1 MRSSYNNKK
10 IMAAIAAAA
19 MFGVGPAMAATTI
32 HVNNTTSKQTQS
44 VNYRTPDVCDP
55 SVAISVSGG
64 NIVAAQQNYKNP
76 SDVMD
81 YKCDDGVIQ
90 TITANSNLDGIVT
103 AEPLFASFD
112 ANASILDV
120 KNTDT
125 KESCPADYIMDNGE
139 CYKVNV
145 LTAAKVNVESQ
156 RKNANVTSS
165 NATEAKDDASCPDGY
180 SWKRNGYS
188 GSYACRW
195 DYNSS
200 YTNNP
205 KCPAGYSHTG
215 NWGSSSN
222 SLDKACQ
229 KLTCDNGFIL
239 GQDNKCYKYT
249 CDDGYTYSAIANDPV
264 TNACYTAAREVCPSG
279 YEEVAGGIGSQACSM
294 ISHTSLTTDARV
306 YVTEITRYKNCTTEA
321 ATQSASGTVVKYAE
335 ADSALCMLNDSYNE
349 FTLTGSTTEF
359 GVVVAV
365 NDVTVNLDN
374 ASIASNKGAGISF
387 EDGINA
393 TLKFKGTTNGI
404 TGFDGFAGIA
414 KTAAAGIL
422 TIDGTDAE
430 NVMTVT
436 GGKNAAGIG
445 GNSGQ
450 TIVKGISILAGNI
463 TANGGINGGAGIGGG
478 EGGSAS
484 NITIGAKNDPFVFT
498 ANDNLALT
506 AHGNDGGAGI
516 GGGARGGAE
525 NLVFNDG
532 FIYAEAHGSQYVTAA
547 IGAGASASCKDIVF
561 NNGVIKAN
569 GGALSSGIGTDGLD
583 ETTCTGIV
591 INNGSINAQAGA
603 GATTAKAIG
612 KGDVSVKITGGSIKA
627 ADANRTSYDNIA
639 NPIDAQNQ
647 PVHRI
652 DIPATKDGTA
662 LFIRSTEKNMLGEV
676 AAVKLQNIF
685 VNGGDWDNGKFFP
698 TKHLTVGDVDPD
710 NSAWVFLGEN
720 EEHDV
725 MVNPTVTEGVT
736 NKVVSSGKTSRIKW
750 ASNQSKYIFNLALL
764 NSVPHDFLVYNGY
777 EQRVKVDEAS
787 IWMLNH
793 TETLS
798 TSAAQSESNGYF
810 TLENDASITNANVS
824 CLKEDDVYDYE
835 TRSVAKSEKDGA
847 PENALY
853 CKPAGFLK
861 ADAPENVYTMT
872 AKDDNFYGAAKHEK
886 FMLPYVLDNM
896 DETESIEPQHSEND
910 PIALT
915 AGFDHLIYNGSEQ
928 TQEVTSVT
936 LLNKTHYV
944 TDKFNNYALKEGT
957 DYEVSD
963 NKQTDA
969 SKQYRLT
976 VSAKGTNFVGE
987 AHRNFVI
994 KPFDLANAKFTFNP
1008 DSLVYNMGEQT
1019 QKVDSMFICAGET
1032 VDESCYKLGT
1042 NNKDLYEISGNA
1054 ATNAGEYNAKVA
1066 KVCVDEDDFC
1076 SNVTNEATPAY
1087 TIAKFPADSLKIAF
1101 ASADQDTMVYNG
1113 EERTQKFEV
1122 SLKTLYKEPVEVA
1135 EDAEEGA
1142 PTFEYVE
1149 VSGLS
1154 ASSTV
1159 VTNYEEEF
1167 TVEGDTATN
1176 AGKYTL
1182 TITAKD
1188 EANFEGAK
1196 SYDWRIG
1203 ARDLAGNV
1211 WQRSQRNPK
1220 NPTSQNNVATICEN
1234 YQKCVNEAEGFTP
1247 SADVAKYGCRAVY
1260 PCDWG
1265 FEGYAKASVTP
1276 DYRSTTFN
1284 AEVLVNEIKNVKFS
1298 NVVEL
1303 AETDYV
1309 ILTADSIKDHEADF
1323 IYNGS
1328 KTLSNTHL
1336 NVRGNDQFKDY
1347 CIRHVHTDGS
1357 GNKLVCHNPYMSN
1370 SRIGYY
1376 SDDGRR
1382 SYECTEEYADYGAD
1396 EMGTSDY
1403 CASFETQE
1411 ACDAGKSAA
1420 SRSNVSTNTERC
1432 YDYHIGENTM
1442 VEKIYI
1448 AVGGVGNFKGID
1460 TASYVINPA
1469 DIGENKA
1476 TIVFANNLTYNAKVQ
1491 EKVISELTLGDFRI
1505 AGDIIYKNFVIKG
1518 NVESEASDNGYN
1530 MVITGIKNYK
1540 GTAQAKWGIA
1550 QYDITGA
1557 DVTPMFNKV
1566 LTYNPDPLADDQIQK
1581 VDSAFFVIGDTT
1593 VKLTYSSSSKSV
1605 KDAGNYTIDLQGTG
1619 NFTGTYAAEFTVA
1632 PFDILKAGYQVAV
1645 TSDAYV
1651 SEDGDPTKLHVDYPV
1666 YNDGET
1672 ITQKFAV
1679 WTGAKTLN
1687 EKTGEKVN
1695 YTYTGNTATQ
1705 VGSYNIVVT
1714 GQGNYTGTISTTW
1727 VILDKEAVLV
1737 TVELKNDTVVYDGQ
1751 EHVWG
1756 GKDIIKSATYV
1767 LAGNQSADPSPFDV
1781 SDLVVSENVSVKC
1794 TNVNDDCSST
1804 VGAEDITVKNHGA
1817 SSAVIPNP
1825 SYKLVITPAP
1835 VTVAVAGKTE
1845 NVTFDNEEH
1854 KFAGYDVTIP
1864 EAWTEFLKAESFS
1877 CTGCDPVAGK
1887 DAGEYALG
1895 LAKEKFANAN
1905 GNFDVTFDV
1914 TDGKLVIE
1922 KAVVPVKIIGNT
1934 ETKIFNG
1941 EQQSLKGFSLGFG
1954 DASQSFV
1961 TVDSIIYKGDSSVV
1975 GVNAGEYA
1983 MNLDST
1989 LFESTSKNYVIKVAE
2004 LVDGKLTISPAPI
2017 EVKVSGHAVRKSYEA
2032 RTFTASGFEIDTIV
2046 GNIEKAPFSKSDIA
2060 LVNGAIAEVSAENV
2074 KLDSDGKVD
2083 RYMMGLAKENFASR
2097 NSNYNVTFSV
2107 ETDGFLQIDPVDV
2120 VVTVTG
2126 ERDSIVEDG
2135 KKHFVTGFTVS
2146 ATDKNFGVNDYE
2158 FKGKATAAEASAK
2171 EPGVSYMNLADSM
2184 FSFKGNNYTGK
2195 FIIKDGYIK
2204 IVPQPDAI
2212 QTVLKS
2218 DVKVRAIESGIVV
2231 DNANGKAISVFTMN
2245 GKTVYSSMRGAN
2257 TFGST
2262 TINVPKGMYIVKVGS
2277 AAQRVNVK

>member
-19 MFGVGPAMAATTI
+19 MFGVGPAMAASSIFFVDNATKQKIAQPAEFHPLQSCSNQEVSVADGYVVAANQSYVKLADAIKYTCDSEKGQQTSNNKDFEGKSLNYAIVDVNGTTI
-32 HVNNTTSKQTQS
+32 EVANGTTTIECPE
-44 VNYRTPDVCDP
+44 NYRYNEDKTKCEEVEYSYASGTVKTEDATCP
-55 SVAISVSGG
+55 SG
-64 NIVAAQQNYKNP
+64 K
-76 SDVMD
+76 
-81 YKCDDGVIQ
+81 
-90 TITANSNLDGIVT
+90 TWNS
-103 AEPLFASFD
+103 
-112 ANASILDV
+112 
-120 KNTDT
+120 
-125 KESCPADYIMDNGE
+125 
-139 CYKVNV
+139 
-145 LTAAKVNVESQ
+145 
-156 RKNANVTSS
+156 
-165 NATEAKDDASCPDGY
+165 EAKNCGTYFDVSTDRKCTDKSYYWNDDKCYQKRTCASYYNWGSCRSY
-180 SWKRNGYS
+180 TYS
-188 GSYACRW
+188 GEITSGW
-195 DYNSS
+195 QSS
-200 YTNNP
+200 VPAT
-205 KCPAGYSHTG
+205 CPAGYTIIDNATSLQNACMKATCPQGYEPSGLAG
-215 NWGSSSN
+215 NDACR
-222 SLDKACQ
+222 SLN
-229 KLTCDNGFIL
+229 KLTGR
-239 GQDNKCYKYT
+239 T
-249 CDDGYTYSAIANDPV
+249 
-264 TNACYTAAREVCPSG
+264 
-279 YEEVAGGIGSQACSM
+279 
-294 ISHTSLTTDARV
+294 TSERV
-306 YVTEITRYKNCTTEA
+306 YKTSVTRYEGCEA
-321 ATQSASGTVVKYAE
+321 SVAKSSPLTGDVVKYAE
-335 ADSALCMLNDSYNE
+335 ADTAFCELGSTDKS
-349 FTLTGSTTEF
+349 FTLIGKTTQY
-359 GVVVAV
+359 GVTVGISS
-365 NDVTVNLDN
+365 TVNLKDVSIN
-374 ASIASNKGAGISF
+374 ALSTAAISIDDGATVKIKFTGTNTLKGA
-387 EDGINA
+387 EN
-393 TLKFKGTTNGI
+393 
-404 TGFDGFAGIA
+404 FAGIA
-414 KTAAAGIL
+414 KTSTEGKL
-422 TIDGTDAE
+422 TIDGASKE
-430 NVMTVT
+430 NSLSVN
-436 GGKNAAGIG
+436 GGYGAAGIG
-445 GNSGQ
+445 GNVAQEMTSN
-450 TIVKGISILAGNI
+450 IEVLAGTI
-463 TANGGINGGAGIGGG
+463 TAKGGQYGAAIGGG
-478 EGGSAS
+478 QNGAAS
-484 NITIGAKNDPFVFT
+484 TITIGNVTDKYYYNAD
-498 ANDNLALT
+498 DALT
-506 AHGNDGGAGI
+506 LSVTGGNDGGAGI
-516 GGGARGGAE
+516 GGGSMGGAD
-525 NLVFNDG
+525 NIVINNG
-532 FIYAEAHGSQYVTAA
+532 YITANAPATAA
-547 IGAGASASCKDIVF
+547 IGAGAGMSCKGITI
-561 NNGVIKAN
+561 NNGVLHAV
-569 GGALSSGIGTDGLD
+569 GGTQSSAIGASGVAGTSC
-583 ETTCTGIV
+583 EGIV
-591 INNGSINAQAGA
+591 INNGSINAYAGSA
-603 GATTAKAIG
+603 ASGDTKAIG
-612 KGDVSVKITGGSIKA
+612 KKEPVTITGGSIIA
-627 ADANRTSYDNIA
+627 VSSNETYDDIMD
-639 NPIDAQNQ
+639 PKDAQGS
-647 PVHRI
+647 PVHRFNI
-652 DIPATKDGTA
+652 KATSTA
-662 LFIRSTEKNMLGEV
+662 TDNLFVRSTMKGKFSAEAAVAQGEV
-676 AAVKLQNIF
+676 FEND
-685 VNGGDWDNGKFFP
+685 GDWNNGKFFP
-698 TKHLTVGDVDPD
+698 THHLDVGMNAGGEINQQDQIW
-710 NSAWVFLGEN
+710 AFFGEN
-720 EEHDV
+720 EEHDL
-725 MVNPTVTEGVT
+725 MVSPSVTENLSKAVT
-736 NKVVSSGKTSRIKW
+736 SSGKTSRIKW
-750 ASNQSKYIFNLALL
+750 DATQSKFIYNIALL
-764 NSVPHDFLVYNGY
+764 NSFPHDFLVYNGY
-777 EQRVKVDEAS
+777 EQGVKVDS
-787 IWMLNH
+787 SKIWIMGPDSSAFV
-793 TETLS
+793 TLS
-798 TSAAQSESNGYF
+798 KSSSESKTNNYFKLNGDS
-810 TLENDASITNANVS
+810 LTNANVK
-824 CLKEDDVYDYE
+824 CQE
-835 TRSVAKSEKDGA
+835 TFVSRNVSV
-847 PENALY
+847 PENNDRPTALY
-853 CKPAGFLK
+853 CDPAGYLEG
-861 ADAPENVYTMT
+861 ASDTLYTMT
-872 AKDDNFYGAAKHEK
+872 AKDKKLYGKAQHVK
-886 FMLPYVLDNM
+886 FMLPYVLNNM
-896 DETESIEPQHSEND
+896 EIANSIEPQTNDAKD
-910 PIALT
+910 PIVLAD
-915 AGFDHLIYNGSEQ
+915 GYDHLVYNGTEQ
-928 TQEVTSVT
+928 IQAVASVT
-936 LLNKTHYV
+936 LFNKNHYK
-944 TDKFNNYALKEGT
+944 TDAFQNYVLVADQ
-957 DYEVSD
+957 DYKVSE
-963 NKQTDA
+963 NKGTDA
-969 SKQYRLT
+969 SKFDTLKI
-976 VSAKGTNFVGE
+976 SANGTNFVGE

-994 KPFDLANAKFTFNP
+994 KPFDLANATFTFNP
-1008 DSLVYNMGEQT
+1008 DSLVYNMAKQT
-1019 QKVDSMFICAGET
+1019 QNVEDMYICADAEAAKT
-1032 VDESCYKLGT
+1032 PTSCYLLGS
-1042 NNKDLYEISGNA
+1042 NPKDLYEISDNA
-1054 ATNAGEYNAKVA
+1054 AINAGEYNAKVA
-1066 KVCVDEDDFC
+1066 KVCEDEGDFC
-1076 SNVTNEATPAY
+1076 SNVTNEVTKAFN
-1087 TIAKFPADSLKIAF
+1087 IAKYPIEKLEIAF
-1101 ASADQDTMVYNG
+1101 NGDTMVYNG
-1113 EERTQKFEV
+1113 GVQAQEIDV
-1122 SLKTLYKEPVEVA
+1122 SLKTLIKKTIAATEESEAKVEFVVVGSSSSNVYEVLGTDVDDEFDTLNYK
-1135 EDAEEGA
+1135 
-1142 PTFEYVE
+1142 
-1149 VSGLS
+1149 
-1154 ASSTV
+1154 
-1159 VTNYEEEF
+1159 
-1167 TVEGDTATN
+1167 ATN
-1176 AGKYTL
+1176 AGWDTL
-1182 TITAKD
+1182 TLK
-1188 EANFEGAK
+1188 ANDVEKNFTGSQK
-1196 SYDWRIG
+1196 YGWQIG

-1211 WQRSQRNPK
+1211 WG
-1220 NPTSQNNVATICEN
+1220 TSSASTVCAN
-1234 YQKCVNEAEGFTP
+1234 YDKCVAGNDSVITANVG
-1247 SADVAKYGCRAVY
+1247 KYGCRAVY
-1260 PCDWG
+1260 PCDRG

-1767 LAGNQSADPSPFDV
+1767 KANDQSANPLPFDV

>member
-10 IMAAIAAAA
+10 IMAALAAAA
-19 MFGVGPAMAATTI
+19 MFGVGPAMAAQSQI
-32 HVNNTTSKQTQS
+32 YVDDATSTRLTQVTKFHDLADCSTQS
-44 VNYRTPDVCDP
+44 VNVGDGNVVAAYQSYVKLADAKKYTCESMNGSYKSKNQSFENVAIGSAIVNGSMLEVKIDNTVIKCPENYRPNGTTCEEVVYSYVPGSVEYKNATCSGNGNGWSAENQSCGKNVQETCADKGGYTNSGKCYANRTCPAGYPNEYNNRCYNYNYYSYKNYVYSDEITLKTNWQSSGPANCSNGYNFIDGANTLANACIRTTCPTGYEASGLLGDDACRAYNKPTGKTTSERVYETTVEHYEGCSATVAKSDPITGDVVKFAEADTAFCALGTDKAFTLIG
-55 SVAISVSGG
+55 SSNGNGVAISV
-64 NIVAAQQNYKNP
+64 NNAVATLKNADI
-76 SDVMD
+76 SAT
-81 YKCDDGVIQ
+81 GAAA
-90 TITANSNLDGIVT
+90 ITVSEG
-103 AEPLFASFD
+103 
-112 ANASILDV
+112 
-120 KNTDT
+120 
-125 KESCPADYIMDNGE
+125 
-139 CYKVNV
+139 
-145 LTAAKVNVESQ
+145 
-156 RKNANVTSS
+156 ANVTVKFEG
-165 NATEAKDDASCPDGY
+165 TENRLQG
-180 SWKRNGYS
+180 
-188 GSYACRW
+188 
-195 DYNSS
+195 
-200 YTNNP
+200 
-205 KCPAGYSHTG
+205 
-215 NWGSSSN
+215 
-222 SLDKACQ
+222 
-229 KLTCDNGFIL
+229 
-239 GQDNKCYKYT
+239 
-249 CDDGYTYSAIANDPV
+249 
-264 TNACYTAAREVCPSG
+264 
-279 YEEVAGGIGSQACSM
+279 
-294 ISHTSLTTDARV
+294 
-306 YVTEITRYKNCTTEA
+306 
-321 ATQSASGTVVKYAE
+321 AE
-335 ADSALCMLNDSYNE
+335 
-349 FTLTGSTTEF
+349 
-359 GVVVAV
+359 
-365 NDVTVNLDN
+365 
-374 ASIASNKGAGISF
+374 
-387 EDGINA
+387 
-393 TLKFKGTTNGI
+393 
-404 TGFDGFAGIA
+404 GFAGIA
-414 KTAAAGIL
+414 KIGEDGIL
-422 TIDGTDAE
+422 TVDGTSAK
-430 NVMTVT
+430 NVINIT
-436 GGKNAAGIG
+436 GGNNAAGIG
-445 GNSGQ
+445 GNNGQ
-450 TIVKGISILAGNI
+450 TTVKGIMIIAGNI
-463 TANGGINGGAGIGGG
+463 TVNGGNNGGAGIGGG
-478 EGGSAS
+478 EGGSAY
-484 NITIGAKNDPFVFT
+484 NITIGGDTDSFKFT
-498 ANDNLALT
+498 ASDKLTLT
-506 AHGNDGGAGI
+506 AHGRDGGAGI
-516 GGGARGGAE
+516 GGGARGAAE
-525 NLVFNDG
+525 KLVFNDG
-532 FIYAEAHGSQYVTAA
+532 FVYAEAHADQYATAA
-547 IGAGASASCKDIVF
+547 IGAGYDASCKDIIF

-569 GGALSSGIGTDGLD
+569 GGKASSGIGADGQSQ
-583 ETTCTGIV
+583 TKCSGIV
-591 INNGSINAQAGA
+591 INNGSINAQAGTS
-603 GATTAKAIG
+603 ATLAKAIG
-612 KGDVSVKITGGSIKA
+612 KTDPVTITGGSIKA
-627 ADANRTSYDNIA
+627 TDANATKYDDIVA
-639 NPIDAQNQ
+639 PVDAQGQ
-647 PVHRI
+647 SVHRI
-652 DIPATKDGTA
+652 SVPAAYNVGASEDF
-662 LFIRSTEKNMLGEV
+662 LFIRSTEKNKLG
-676 AAVKLQNIF
+676 AAADIELKNVYIA
-685 VNGGDWDNGKFFP
+685 GGDWDNGKFYP
-698 TKHLTVGDVDPD
+698 THHMSVGANDPEG
-710 NSAWVFLGEN
+710 NAWVFLGEN
-720 EEHDV
+720 EEHDL
-725 MVNPTVTEGVT
+725 MVDPSVTTGAT
-736 NKVVSSGKTSRIKW
+736 NKVASSGKTSRIKW
-750 ASNQSKYIFNLALL
+750 DATQSKFIYNIALL
-764 NSVPHDFLVYNGY
+764 NSFPHDFLVYNGY

-944 TDKFNNYALKEGT
+944 TDTFNNYALKEGT

-987 AHRNFVI
+987 ARRNFVI
-994 KPFDLANAKFTFNP
+994 KPFDLANATFTFNP
-1008 DSLVYNMGEQT
+1008 DSLVYNMAEQT
-1019 QKVDSMFICAGET
+1019 QNVKDMYICADAEAAKT
-1032 VDESCYKLGT
+1032 PTSCYKLGT
-1042 NNKDLYEISGNA
+1042 NNKDLYEISDNA
-1054 ATNAGEYNAKVA
+1054 AINAGEYNAKVA
-1066 KVCVDEDDFC
+1066 KVCEDEGDYC
-1076 SNVTNEATPAY
+1076 SNVEKEATPAY

-1113 EERTQKFEV
+1113 TVRPQLFKT

-1142 PTFEYVE
+1142 PTFKYVE

-1159 VTNYEEEF
+1159 VTNHAEF
-1167 TVEGDTATN
+1167 DTTGNKATD

-1182 TITAKD
+1182 TITAGANAK
-1188 EANFEGAK
+1188 NFEGAK
-1196 SYDWRIG
+1196 SYDWKIG

-1211 WQRSQRNPK
+1211 WQRSQRNPE

-1234 YQKCVNEAEGFTP
+1234 YQKCVNAADGFTP

-1284 AEVLVNEIKNVKFS
+1284 AEVLVNEIKNVKFAD
-1298 NVVEL
+1298 VADL
-1303 AETDYV
+1303 ADMKSETEYV

-1347 CIRHVHTDGS
+1347 CIRHVYTDDR
-1357 GNKLVCHNPYMSN
+1357 GNKHVCHNPYMIN

-1376 SDDGRR
+1376 SDDGNGT
-1382 SYECTEEYADYGAD
+1382 SCNETILDYGA
-1396 EMGTSDY
+1396 EEQGTSDF

-1411 ACDAGKSAA
+1411 ACDAGKNAA

-1804 VGAEDITVKNHGA
+1804 VGAEDITVKNHGT
-1817 SSAVIPNP
+1817 SSVVIPNP

-1835 VTVAVAGKTE
+1835 VTVAVAGKTDT
-1845 NVTFDNEEH
+1845 VTFDNEEH

-1877 CTGCDPVAGK
+1877 CTGCDSVAGK

-1914 TDGKLVIE
+1914 TDGKLVIDPA
-1922 KAVVPVKIIGNT
+1922 KVQIKLYGNT
-1934 ETKIFNG
+1934 KEVTFNG
-1941 EQQSLKGFSLGFG
+1941 ERQEVSGFSVPKFIDGN
-1954 DASQSFV
+1954 QNFV
-1961 TVDSIIYKGDSSVV
+1961 TLDDIKYTGDTSVSAVDAGIYEMVIDPALFSSANKNFNIEVT
-1975 GVNAGEYA
+1975 EYT
-1983 MNLDST
+1983 N
-1989 LFESTSKNYVIKVAE
+1989 
-2004 LVDGKLTISPAPI
+2004 GKLTIKPAPI
-2017 EVKVSGHAVRKSYEA
+2017 DVKITGNTDSKYYAARK
-2032 RTFTASGFEIDTIV
+2032 FTVYGYDVKIEGD
-2046 GNIEKAPFSKSDIA
+2046 IEKAPFSKSDIA
-2060 LVNGAIAEVSAENV
+2060 MVNGTAAEVSAENV
-2074 KLDSDGKVD
+2074 KMDGDKVAK
-2083 RYMMGLAKENFASR
+2083 YMMGLKKENFASR
-2097 NSNYNVTFSV
+2097 NQNYDVNFMVVADGYLEIKPV
-2107 ETDGFLQIDPVDV
+2107 EI
-2120 VVTVTG
+2120 VVTIAGNRDTVAYNKKKQKVEGVT
-2126 ERDSIVEDG
+2126 I
-2135 KKHFVTGFTVS
+2135 T
-2146 ATDKNFGVNDYE
+2146 ATDPNFGVNDYE
-2158 FKGKATAAEASAK
+2158 YTGPTTASGEKVGVVYMYIEDKNHGNKGK
-2171 EPGVSYMNLADSM
+2171 
-2184 FSFKGNNYTGK
+2184 FKLTNNNYTLK
-2195 FIIKDGYIK
+2195 DLIVKDGLINITK
-2204 IVPQPDAI
+2204 ADAI
-2212 QTVLKS
+2212 QTAIKS

-2262 TINVPKGMYIVKVGS
+2262 TISVPKGMYIVKVGS